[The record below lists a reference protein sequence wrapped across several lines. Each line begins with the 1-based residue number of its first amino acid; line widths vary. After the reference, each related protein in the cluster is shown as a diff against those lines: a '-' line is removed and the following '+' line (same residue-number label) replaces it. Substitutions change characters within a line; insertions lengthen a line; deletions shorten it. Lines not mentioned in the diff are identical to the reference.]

1 MFNHRAACAAVMERV
16 AEEDPWFGIEQEYYI
31 LDPATKWPLG
41 WSGYFD
47 PKTTD
52 IQTAA
57 VELTKNE
64 ASTCHPSALHLTL
77 TQDDLLYKYK
87 RPGKCHHSQGICM

>member
-1 MFNHRAACAAVMERV
+1 MERV

-64 ASTCHPSALHLTL
+64 ASTC
-77 TQDDLLYKYK
+77 
-87 RPGKCHHSQGICM
+87 